1 MNTSVVASSPYVAL
15 IVDAAGHYA
24 FVVTK
29 AKDWDE
35 AIDQLENIGCEVV
48 EDQTDEYEADDLEN
62 LMTSKE
68 FRIEYG
74 VCSLSELIVNRNFI
88 PN

>member
-1 MNTSVVASSPYVAL
+1 MMNTYVAL

-35 AIDQLENIGCEVV
+35 AIDQLEDIGCEVV
-48 EDQTDEYEADDLEN
+48 EDQTDEYEGDDLEN
-62 LMTSKE
+62 LLTSRE

-74 VCSLSELIVNRNFI
+74 VCTMPELVVNRNFI